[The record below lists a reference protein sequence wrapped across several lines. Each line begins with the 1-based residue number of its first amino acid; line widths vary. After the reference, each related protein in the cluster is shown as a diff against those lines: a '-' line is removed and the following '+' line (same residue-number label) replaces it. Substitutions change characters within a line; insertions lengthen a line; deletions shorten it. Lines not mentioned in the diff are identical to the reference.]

1 MNTLLEEAAGSVEA
15 GWILGV
21 MTVAFIAIF
30 LWWAWWAYTP
40 RHKDMMDEVAK
51 MPLGDGG
58 EG

>member
-1 MNTLLEEAAGSVEA
+1 MNPLLEEAASAVEA

-21 MTVAFIAIF
+21 MTVVFLAIF

-40 RHKDMMDEVAK
+40 RHKSMMDEVSK

-58 EG
+58 DA